1 MKVSTQSLQEALGS
15 LADGGIQLA
24 TESDIVAGVQP
35 YVVVAPGSEQE
46 VASALAYAN
55 REGLKVLVRGGGTQ
69 LNTGLP
75 PKDGDILLSTRRLNQ
90 VVEYAP
96 HDMTVTVQAGLRL
109 VDLQSH
115 LARARQWLALD
126 PVLSPGATIGG
137 IISTNVSGARR
148 LRYGGVRDQIIGIRI
163 VLPDGTIAKGGG
175 KVVKNV
181 AGYDLPKLFTG
192 ALGTLGVIVAATFR
206 LYPLRAASRTVV
218 LTASTPAPLCDLVIR
233 VITSTLEPTV
243 LDVMSLRTGRNYTRN
258 IMMTVRF
265 EMEPESAGEQAAA
278 LVAMAR
284 AEASSHPYSDVQTIQ
299 GEAEERLWRQVAID
313 YTLASDTANALILKA
328 SVLPTNVASWLES
341 LEQITQQANLTTHW
355 RTHAGHGLIF
365 ARLAGDE
372 AALVTAVD
380 QLRGAASVGQG
391 SLVVVDAPPAL
402 ASKVDVWGTLPG
414 QTFEVMRRLKVR
426 FDPNYTLN
434 PGRFVGGI

>member
-1 MKVSTQSLQEALGS
+1 MKVSTQSLQETLGS
-15 LADGGIQLA
+15 LVDGGVQLA

-46 VASALAYAN
+46 VASVLAYAN
-55 REGLKVLVRGGGTQ
+55 RERLKVLVRGGGTQ

-96 HDMTVTVQAGLRL
+96 HDMTVTVQAGLKL

-148 LRYGGVRDQIIGIRI
+148 LRYGGIRDQIIGIRV

-218 LTASTPAPLCDLVIR
+218 LTASTPAPLCDLAVR
-233 VITSTLEPTV
+233 VITSTLEPAV
-243 LDVMSLRTGRNYTRN
+243 LDIMSLHTGGDYTRN

-265 EMEPESAGEQAAA
+265 EMEPESADEQAAA
-278 LVAMAR
+278 LVDMAR
-284 AEASSHPYSDVQTIQ
+284 AEASSRTYSDIQTIQ
-299 GEAEERLWRQVAID
+299 GEAEEQLWRQVAID
-313 YTLASDTANALILKA
+313 YTLASDTANALIVKA
-328 SVLPTNVASWLES
+328 SLLPTDVASWLES
-341 LEQITQQANLTTHW
+341 LEQMTQQANLTTRW
-355 RTHAGHGLIF
+355 RAHAGHGLIF
-365 ARLAGDE
+365 AHLAGDE
-372 AALVTAVD
+372 AALVTAID
-380 QLRGAASVGQG
+380 QLRGAASAGQG